1 MVDRRECEVSGW
13 SKCAMCDTNSSQ
25 ERRIDREV
33 ERRIPRNGP
42 SMRECMCAEVRVRD
56 GRMPRRVAAE
66 RAIDDVRWTCASCQP
81 RNGGYWQK
89 YERKIATVSVSLSN
103 IQYEDGTDERCASVT
118 P

>member
-1 MVDRRECEVSGW
+1 M
-13 SKCAMCDTNSSQ
+13 N
-25 ERRIDREV
+25 REV

-66 RAIDDVRWTCASCQP
+66 RAIDDVRWTGVSCQP
-81 RNGGYWQK
+81 RNGEYWQK
-89 YERKIATVSVSLSN
+89 YEREIATVSVSLSN